1 LYPIKTPSSTNYQT
15 ITPAKGLEPILEL
28 IKAANLKQEAGIEKI
43 EDRQIWQIYNGVCH
57 PNHVPK

>member
-43 EDRQIWQIYNGVCH
+43 EDRQI
-57 PNHVPK
+57 